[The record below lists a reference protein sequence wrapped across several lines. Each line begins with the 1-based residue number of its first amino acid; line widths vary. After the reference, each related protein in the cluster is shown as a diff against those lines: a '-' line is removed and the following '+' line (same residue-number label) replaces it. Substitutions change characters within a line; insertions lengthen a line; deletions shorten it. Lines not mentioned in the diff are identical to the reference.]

1 MLNRIFVIL
10 AILAGL
16 AVILL
21 THFTIRPHIQE
32 IIDTR
37 DRFERNWISERNRA
51 NDLQTT
57 LTDTENKLVE
67 TETELKNTQSQLAS
81 ETSRADTQTQRANNL
96 QRDLTDTR
104 NRLNEA
110 QQELA
115 RWGAI
120 GLTVDQVLSLRDEAR
135 NLREFNSV
143 LEAEKLVLL
152 RVNQRLT
159 NELAALIPKDPNYH
173 PPLPENTSGTVLV
186 VDPKWRFVVV
196 NMGEDDQMQK
206 NGVLTVSRDGKLIA
220 KIILMTVY
228 QDRSIANVMPGWEF
242 GEIMEGDNVIYTP

>member
-10 AILAGL
+10 AIVAGL
-16 AVILL
+16 AVIVL

-37 DRFERNWISERNRA
+37 DRYEGNWKRELSRA
-51 NDLQTT
+51 NGLQKT
-57 LTDTENKLVE
+57 LTETETKLVE
-67 TETELKNTQSQLAS
+67 TETELKSTKTQLAA
-81 ETSRADTQTQRANNL
+81 ETTRADTQTQRANNL
-96 QRDLTDTR
+96 QRDLTETR
-104 NRLNEA
+104 NRLNET

-120 GLTVDQVLSLRDEAR
+120 GLTVDQVLLLRDNER
-135 NLREFNSV
+135 NLRELNAV
-143 LEAEKLVLL
+143 LEAEKMVLSRANL
-152 RVNQRLT
+152 RLQR
-159 NELAALIPKDPNYH
+159 ELDALLPKDPSYH
-173 PPLPENTSGTVLV
+173 PPLPDDTSGSVLV

-196 NMGEDDQMQK
+196 DLGEEDDMQK

-220 KIILMTVY
+220 KVLLMTVY

-242 GEIMEGDNVIYTP
+242 GEIMEGDHVIYTP